1 MSIST
6 RERLAAR
13 AHRRANPPEAA
24 AIRSWYES
32 DCGHSGGCAE
42 CEGHAG
48 CEACG
53 RCGRCSL
60 CRPEQRTPGGTWD
73 YWLFLGGRGT
83 GKTRAAAEDVGKF
96 AVYNPQ
102 ARQAIVAPTFAD
114 ARDTCVEGE
123 SGLLE
128 LFSRYGWAENREYV
142 WNRSIGEIKL
152 VNGGRFKLYSAEK
165 PERLRGPQHHRAWC
179 DELAQIAKHAV
190 DAWHMLR
197 FGLRLGRHP
206 QIIATTTPLPLS
218 LIIELTKDPHCAVTK
233 GSTRDNAAN
242 LPAVTMRSLY
252 EQYDGTRLGR
262 QELDGD
268 ILDDLPGAL
277 WKRTEIDHFRVGEL
291 PDWITNASGLQIPFA
306 IVRTV
311 VAVDPATTANKGKEK
326 KKGSDDAEGKS
337 DETGIVVAG
346 LGNDGV
352 IYILADHSLRESP
365 AIWARKILEVYDL
378 HNANEIVIETNNG
391 GEALADLIRS
401 QEQIQGRTHR
411 PAPIEMIHAKDGK
424 RVRAEMP
431 SLRYQQGR
439 VRHLG
444 THKLLEDQLC
454 TWLPEDVTSPD
465 RMDACVYAVLR
476 LSDIG
481 GAPQTY
487 STRTHIPRYSVGQ
500 PGMSGGNQYAL
511 HSANTR
517 R

>member
-1 MSIST
+1 MYM
-6 RERLAAR
+6 A
-13 AHRRANPPEAA
+13 
-24 AIRSWYES
+24 
-32 DCGHSGGCAE
+32 
-42 CEGHAG
+42 
-48 CEACG
+48 
-53 RCGRCSL
+53 
-60 CRPEQRTPGGTWD
+60 
-73 YWLFLGGRGT
+73 GRGA
-83 GKTRAAAEDVGKF
+83 GKTRAATEDVGRF
-96 AVYNPQ
+96 AVYTPM

-123 SGLLE
+123 SGMLE
-128 LFSRYGWAENREYV
+128 LFARYGWEENREFV

-152 VNGGRFKLYSAEK
+152 INGGRFKLYSAEK

-179 DELAQIAKHAV
+179 DELAQIARHAV

-218 LIIELTKDPHCAVTK
+218 LIIELNKDPNAVVTR

-242 LPAVTMRSLY
+242 LPEVTIRSLY
-252 EQYDGTRLGR
+252 EKYEGTRLGR

-291 PDWITNASGLQIPFA
+291 PDWIRTDSGLQVPFA

-311 VAVDPATTANKGKEK
+311 VAVDPATTSKGKGK
-326 KKGSDDAEGKS
+326 AKDDDGEKS

-352 IYILADHSLRESP
+352 IYILGDYSLRDSP
-365 AIWARKILEVYDL
+365 AIWARKIIEVFDL
-378 HNANEIVIETNNG
+378 HGANEVVIEVNNG

-401 QEQIQGRTHR
+401 QEEIQRRTMR
-411 PAPIEMIHAKDGK
+411 PMPIEMIHAKQGK

-431 SLRYQQGR
+431 SLRYQQGM
-439 VRHLG
+439 VKHVG

-454 TWLPEDVTSPD
+454 TWLPEEVESPD
-465 RMDACVYAVLR
+465 RMDAAVYAVLR
-476 LSDIG
+476 LSDVG
-481 GAPQTY
+481 GPTTTY

-500 PGMSGGNQYAL
+500 STGNQYAL
-511 HSANTR
+511 HSASTR

>member
-1 MSIST
+1 MALT
-6 RERLAAR
+6 LEERVAER
-13 AHRRANPPEAA
+13 ADRRANPPEAA
-24 AIRSWYES
+24 AIRQWYES
-32 DCGHSGGCAE
+32 DCGHSGGCQA
-42 CEGHAG
+42 CEGRGG
-48 CEACG
+48 CEECG

-83 GKTRAAAEDVGKF
+83 GKTRAAAEDVGRF
-96 AVYNPQ
+96 CVYTPQ

-128 LFSRYGWAENREYV
+128 LFARYGWVEDREYV

-152 VNGGRFKLYSAEK
+152 INGGRFKLYSAEK

-179 DELAQIAKHAV
+179 DELAQIARHAV

-197 FGLRLGRHP
+197 FGLRLGKHP
-206 QIIATTTPLPLS
+206 QIVATTTPLPLS
-218 LIIELTKDPHCAVTK
+218 LIMELNKDPHAVVTR
-233 GSTRDNAAN
+233 GATRDNNAN

-277 WKRTEIDHFRVGEL
+277 WKRTEIDQNRVGEL
-291 PDWITNASGLQIPFA
+291 PDWIRSASGLQVPFA
-306 IVRTV
+306 LLRTV
-311 VAVDPATTANKGKEK
+311 VAVDPATTNTIRKGKK
-326 KKGSDDAEGKS
+326 DKKGETGEGVS
-337 DETGIVVAG
+337 DETGIIVAG

-365 AIWARKILEVYDL
+365 AVWARRILEVYDL

-391 GEALADLIRS
+391 GEALADLIRA
-401 QEQIQGRTHR
+401 QEEIQQRTTR

-439 VRHLG
+439 VKHLG

-454 TWLPEDVTSPD
+454 TWMQSDNESPD
-465 RMDACVYAVLR
+465 RLDACVYSVLR
-476 LSDIG
+476 LSDSG
-481 GAPQTY
+481 GGSTVY
-487 STRTHIPRYSVGQ
+487 SSRAHIPRYSVGQ
-500 PGMSGGNQYAL
+500 QGGANQYAL
-511 HSANTR
+511 HSANHR